1 MIRELRQDI
10 KKLQELKESL
20 RSDFARDSVNQT
32 IDTLKTEIEKR
43 RIELDRKE
51 QEKDDV
57 QLSVS
62 KLGRGRYQ
70 VKFQNFE
77 FEIFHIGGKSWTFT
91 GEGYSKLVERLL
103 PLESQITGRI
113 LCLGKEFSSKARAL
127 EWLKQSIQERN
138 SNPHQNP
145 NETIKEEK
153 LDDDLFLV
161 EVLGQYDL
169 TISQGEVGKWGISR
183 SPSFLKFLEDLVP
196 DLNERQF
203 LSNRGYSSYREV
215 IDTLQNLVN

>member
-20 RSDFARDSVNQT
+20 RSDFARESVERT
-32 IDTLKTEIEKR
+32 IETLKGEIEKR

-127 EWLKQSIQERN
+127 EWLKQSIQEWNVN
-138 SNPHQNP
+138 SQNP
-145 NETIKEEK
+145 DETIKEEK
-153 LDDDLFLV
+153 LDDDLFLI
-161 EVLGQYDL
+161 EVLGKYDL
-169 TISQGEVGKWGISR
+169 TISQGEAGKWSISR

-196 DLNERQF
+196 NLNERQF